1 MSAASTR
8 VRAVLFDLD
17 GTLVDTAPDLV
28 GCVQDVMRAR
38 GTRPLPFKRLRSFV
52 SRGLRGLLT
61 AAYGADFI
69 DSEEYPG
76 VLEQCLKLYSERLA
90 ERSRLFPGMRR
101 VLDGLALREIPWGV
115 VTNKPEYLTRPLLEA
130 LGLADECAVA
140 VGGGTTTHTKPHP
153 EPMLFAAGRLA
164 VKPRACVMLGD
175 DPRDIQ
181 AARNAGM
188 TGLAAA
194 WGYFPPDED
203 LSTWGASAVLRSPA
217 DLLGWIDAKSAAAD
231 PAALPCQGQ
240 DAVAAKG
247 ISSSTTVACA

>member
-1 MSAASTR
+1 MSAASPR

-38 GTRPLPFKRLRSFV
+38 GGRPLPFKRLRSFV
-52 SRGLRGLLT
+52 SRGMRGLLT
-61 AAYGADFI
+61 AAYGEDFI
-69 DSEEYPG
+69 DSEEYPE
-76 VLEQCLKLYSERLA
+76 VLEHCLTLYGGRLT

-101 VLDGLALREIPWGV
+101 VLDSLARRDIPWGV
-115 VTNKPEYLTRPLLEA
+115 VTNKPEYLTRPLIEA
-130 LGLADECAVA
+130 LGLARECAVA

-153 EPMLFAAGRLA
+153 EPMIFAADRLA

-181 AARNAGM
+181 AARGAGM

-194 WGYFPPDED
+194 WGYFSPQED
-203 LSTWGASAVLRSPA
+203 LSSWGAAAVLQSPPE
-217 DLLGWIDAKSAAAD
+217 LLDWINERGAAAD
-231 PAALPCQGQ
+231 AGPAPPR
-240 DAVAAKG
+240 AA
-247 ISSSTTVACA
+247 